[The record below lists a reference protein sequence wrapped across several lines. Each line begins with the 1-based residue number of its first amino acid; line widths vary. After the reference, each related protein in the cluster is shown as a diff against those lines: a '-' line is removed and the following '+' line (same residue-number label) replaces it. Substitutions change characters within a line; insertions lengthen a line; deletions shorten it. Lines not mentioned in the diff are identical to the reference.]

1 MVLSKSDLE
10 VSLIDDTAPVY
21 IFIHGLNKNKTSWKL
36 WRSYLE
42 KCKKNF
48 IIFNR
53 PGYLNDKL
61 DSTQKINLTF
71 YEFLIDYLINF
82 YVKKNQKVI
91 LVGHSLGGFIA
102 LNQAV
107 KSNYTIDGLVLLN
120 SFYRFKTQKTIA
132 NEQNK
137 HWCVE
142 TDLKLL
148 ESNDL
153 TSYLD
158 MLETRVIIIQGQK
171 DNVVSPRVGK
181 RMHKMI
187 KGAKL
192 ITLKNANHNTLLE
205 YEKMI
210 IEQADFIFEVMN

>member
-1 MVLSKSDLE
+1 MILSDNDLE
-10 VSLIDDTAPVY
+10 VSLIDDTNPVY

-36 WRSYLE
+36 WKNYFE

-61 DSTQKINLTF
+61 GSTQKINLMF
-71 YEFLIDYLINF
+71 YVFLIDHLINF

-102 LNQAV
+102 LNQVV

-120 SFYRFKTQKTIA
+120 SFYRFKTKKTIV
-132 NEQNK
+132 NEQDK
-137 HWCVE
+137 RWCVE

-153 TSYLD
+153 ASYLE
-158 MLETRVIIIQGQK
+158 MLETKVIIIQGEK
-171 DNVVSPRVGK
+171 DDVVSPRVGR

-192 ITLKNANHNTLLE
+192 IKLKNADHNTLLE